1 MLPVIDIATVDARQ
15 GRAIRAA
22 CLDHGFFYIAG
33 HGVPQDLID
42 ATLEQAMAL
51 FALPIATRTLL
62 HMRNSKA
69 ARGYSPIGGQVLDP
83 GKPADLKES
92 FYLGPELARD
102 HPFVQAGYFN
112 CGANQWP
119 PLPGFRP
126 AMERYIDAMLIV
138 AEKLMRGIALALE
151 LPENHFALFCREPVC
166 TLRLLHY
173 PTQPA
178 DALPQQIGA
187 GAHTDFGAI
196 TILWQDAEGGLQVQS
211 PDGWIEATPLPGT
224 FVVNLGDLMARWTN
238 GRFRSTRHR
247 VVNRGGD
254 RYSLPFF
261 YNGHPEHPIVP
272 IDLVEAPLFAPTTVE
287 RHLREMYRRSYGT
300 G

>member
-1 MLPVIDIATVDARQ
+1 MLPIIDIATLEAAQ
-15 GRAIRAA
+15 GQAIRAA
-22 CLDHGFFYIAG
+22 CLDHGFFYVAG
-33 HGVPQDLID
+33 HGVPQPLID
-42 ATLEQAMAL
+42 ATAAQAKAL
-51 FALPIATRTLL
+51 FALPLAAKIAL
-62 HMRNSKA
+62 HMKHSRA

-92 FYLGPELARD
+92 FYIGPELEAD

-112 CGANQWP
+112 CGPNQWP
-119 PLPGFRP
+119 ALPDFRLVTQD
-126 AMERYIDAMLIV
+126 YIAAMLVV
-138 AEKLMRGIALALE
+138 AEKLMRGVALALG
-151 LPENHFALFCREPVC
+151 LPEDHFVAFCREPVC
-166 TLRLLHY
+166 TLRLLRY
-173 PTQPA
+173 PPQPA

-196 TILWQDAEGGLQVQS
+196 TLLWQDDEGGLEVQS
-211 PDGWIEATPLPGT
+211 PDGWIEASPIPGT

-247 VVNRGGD
+247 VINRGGE

-272 IDLVEAPLFAPTTVE
+272 IDPDELPLYAPTTVE
-287 RHLREMYRRSYGT
+287 GHLREMYQRSYGV

>member
-1 MLPVIDIATVDARQ
+1 VLPVVDIATIEAPQ

-33 HGVPQDLID
+33 HGVPQDLI
-42 ATLEQAMAL
+42 ATTVAQARAL
-51 FALPIATRTLL
+51 FALPIEAKTSL
-62 HMRNSKA
+62 HMKRSTA

-92 FYLGPELARD
+92 FYLGPELAED
-102 HPFVQAGYFN
+102 HPFVRAGHFN

-119 PLPGFRP
+119 ELPGFRR
-126 AMERYIDAMLIV
+126 AMESYIDAMLVV
-138 AEKLMRGIALALE
+138 AGKLMQGLALALD
-151 LPENHFALFCREPVC
+151 LPGDHFDEFNREPVC

-173 PTQPA
+173 PPQPA
-178 DALPQQIGA
+178 DALPRQIGA

-196 TILWQDAEGGLQVQS
+196 TILWQDAEGGLQVEAS
-211 PDGWIEATPLPGT
+211 DGWIEAPALPGT

-247 VVNRGGD
+247 VINRGGD

-272 IDLVEAPLFAPTTVE
+272 IDPVEAPLFAPTTVE
-287 RHLREMYRRSYGT
+287 RHLREMYQRSYGA

>member
-33 HGVPQDLID
+33 HGVAQDLID
-42 ATLEQAMAL
+42 ATLQQAMAL
-51 FALPIATRTLL
+51 FALPLATRTLL
-62 HMRNSKA
+62 HMKNSKA

-119 PLPGFRP
+119 PLPGFRS
-126 AMERYIDAMLIV
+126 AMARYIDAMLVV

-151 LPENHFALFCREPVC
+151 LPEDHFAGFCHEPVC

-196 TILWQDAEGGLQVQS
+196 TILWQDAQGGLQVQS
-211 PDGWIEATPLPGT
+211 TDGWIEATPLLGT

-272 IDLVEAPLFAPTTVE
+272 IDSVEAPLFAPTTVE
-287 RHLREMYRRSYGT
+287 RHLREMYRRSYGAR
-300 G
+300 

>member
-1 MLPVIDIATVDARQ
+1 M
-15 GRAIRAA
+15 IRAA
-22 CLDHGFFYIAG
+22 CREYGFFYIAG
-33 HGVPQDLID
+33 HGVPQDLIK
-42 ATLEQAMAL
+42 ATLAQAKAL
-51 FALPIATRTLL
+51 FALPIEAKTLL
-62 HMRNSKA
+62 HMKHSRA
-69 ARGYSPIGGQVLDP
+69 ARGYSPVGGQVLDP

-92 FYLGPELARD
+92 FYVGPELAED
-102 HPFVQAGYFN
+102 HPYVRAGHFN

-119 PLPGFRP
+119 ALPGFRP
-126 AMERYIDAMLIV
+126 AMESYIDAMVVV
-138 AEKLMRGIALALE
+138 AETLMRGIALALD
-151 LPENHFALFCREPVC
+151 LPEDHFADFCQEPVC

-173 PTQPA
+173 PPQPG
-178 DALPQQIGA
+178 DALRHQIGA

-247 VVNRGGD
+247 VINGGGD

-272 IDLVEAPLFAPTTVE
+272 IEPGEAPLFAPTTVE
-287 RHLREMYRRSYGT
+287 RHLREMYQRSYGT

>member
-1 MLPVIDIATVDARQ
+1 MLPVIDIATVDARE
-15 GRAIRAA
+15 GRAIRTA

-51 FALPIATRTLL
+51 FALPIATRTSL
-62 HMRNSKA
+62 HMKNSQA

-92 FYLGPELARD
+92 FYLGPELAQD

-112 CGANQWP
+112 CGPNQWP

-126 AMERYIDAMLIV
+126 AMERYIDAMLVV
-138 AEKLMRGIALALE
+138 AEKLMHGIALALE
-151 LPENHFALFCREPVC
+151 LPKDHFARFCREPVC

-178 DALPQQIGA
+178 DALPHQIGA

-196 TILWQDAEGGLQVQS
+196 TILWQDAQGGLQVQS
-211 PDGWIEATPLPGT
+211 PDGWIEAAPLPGT

-272 IDLVEAPLFAPTTVE
+272 IDPVEAPLFAPTTVE